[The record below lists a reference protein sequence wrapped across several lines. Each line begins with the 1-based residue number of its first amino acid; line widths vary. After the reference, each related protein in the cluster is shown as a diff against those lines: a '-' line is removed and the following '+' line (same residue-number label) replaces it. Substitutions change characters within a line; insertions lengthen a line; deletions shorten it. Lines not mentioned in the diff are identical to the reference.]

1 MKLNAKFQTIIISL
15 LIIACSISI
24 FMFMSFMQIMKL
36 RDYESTAKNA
46 DTIVH
51 KLVSYSD
58 AIFARQFVYDDVSTN
73 WESLREQANI
83 IFEELN
89 NHIVMERLDVELEE
103 KLSSVIKTWNYIQPS
118 FDELS
123 KQYNEIVTNTNI
135 DPAIKLTVKVNGL
148 LEGVKQLKGMRD
160 TSILD
165 NAIYNI
171 STTQKN
177 IVYIN
182 DTFNKSLTELCV
194 GLSSFCWEKYYQF
207 LTVTLIIIV
216 TSSITAFFI
225 TRAATGKITKRIMT
239 LRDASKKLSDKN
251 FTVKLSDK
259 RKDEVGDLTRDLHE
273 TVSTLDSILQDV
285 KHGAAIAVQFGNTY
299 EGAATQTAAATHQI
313 RTSIESLNRQF
324 ELLEKAVKSSME
336 KLMQMSDIAL
346 ALVVDN
352 QQQFDSISQNSSD
365 ITNMAKLV
373 TIITDTSIAK
383 SKNAERIQQF
393 VTDGDSKISATTDL
407 LNEITGQL
415 DEIGDIIEIIN
426 GVAEQTNILSMNA
439 AIESAHAGEAGK
451 GFAVVAE
458 EIRNLAESTADNSRR
473 IAASINA
480 IVQKVTAADKA
491 SSLAADAFARV
502 SEQAQD
508 MSNSLHDITEDLRSV
523 DMRINELDKR
533 THSVA
538 STASK
543 ISGQCDQ
550 LNTQQM
556 AVSEA
561 MAQMHGIFSESKTGV
576 NEIRTGANDI
586 VEKML
591 QVSELSAES
600 SSNMKNL
607 SKELSAFI
615 TSDSEIDTGEVL
627 DNIES
632 ETDGL
637 SSGKDGGSSGVGTGS
652 VLEQN
657 VAFAKAANFGDF
669 SRKTSD
675 AASVSMSSA
684 SSPTLDSVSHVG
696 NTFLG
701 DTAFGSSVLGD
712 NTKNKEPEK
721 TFTTEPDNDDD
732 LLAYFNS

>member
-15 LIIACSISI
+15 LIIACSISV

-36 RDYESTAKNA
+36 RDYETTAKNA
-46 DTIVH
+46 DAIVH

-58 AIFARQFVYDDVSTN
+58 AIFARQFVYDDVSAN
-73 WESLREQANI
+73 WESLREQADT
-83 IFEELN
+83 IFKELDN
-89 NHIVMERLDVELEE
+89 SIVMEKLDAEMAE
-103 KLSSVIKTWNYIQPS
+103 KLSSVIKTWEYIQPS

-123 KQYNEIVTNTNI
+123 KQYSSIVSDNTI
-135 DPAIKLTVKVNGL
+135 DSAIKISVKVNGL

-160 TSILD
+160 TSALD
-165 NAIYNI
+165 TAIYNI
-171 STTQKN
+171 SAAQKN

-182 DTFNKSLTELCV
+182 DSFNKSLTELCN
-194 GLSSFCWEKYYQF
+194 GLNSFCWEKYYQF
-207 LTVTLIIIV
+207 LVLTLIIIV
-216 TSSITAFFI
+216 TSSIVAFFL
-225 TRAATGKITKRIMT
+225 TRTATGKITKRIMM

-251 FTVKLSDK
+251 FTIKLSDH

-273 TVSTLDSILQDV
+273 TVTTLDSILQEV

-352 QQQFDSISQNSSD
+352 QQQFDSISQNSAD
-365 ITNMAKLV
+365 ITKMAKLV
-373 TIITDTSIAK
+373 TVITDTSIEK
-383 SKNAERIQQF
+383 SQNAERIQQF

-458 EIRNLAESTADNSRR
+458 EIRNLAESTADNSHR

-480 IVQKVTAADKA
+480 IVKKVKDADKA

-523 DMRINELDKR
+523 DQKINEVDKR

-615 TSDSEIDTGEVL
+615 TTDAELDTKEALADIASEISEISGENSPDAGDARVA
-627 DNIES
+627 EVPGGAS
-632 ETDGL
+632 EIKSGGTNA
-637 SSGKDGGSSGVGTGS
+637 SSI
-652 VLEQN
+652 LEQN
-657 VAFAKAANFGDF
+657 EVFANFDKMVIHGN
-669 SRKTSD
+669 SSLGG
-675 AASVSMSSA
+675 SGMSTAGESA
-684 SSPTLDSVSHVG
+684 PAIA
-696 NTFLG
+696 LG
-701 DTAFGSSVLGD
+701 DGTE
-712 NTKNKEPEK
+712 KEEPKK

>member
-1 MKLNAKFQTIIISL
+1 
-15 LIIACSISI
+15 
-24 FMFMSFMQIMKL
+24 
-36 RDYESTAKNA
+36 
-46 DTIVH
+46 
-51 KLVSYSD
+51 
-58 AIFARQFVYDDVSTN
+58 
-73 WESLREQANI
+73 
-83 IFEELN
+83 
-89 NHIVMERLDVELEE
+89 
-103 KLSSVIKTWNYIQPS
+103 
-118 FDELS
+118 
-123 KQYNEIVTNTNI
+123 
-135 DPAIKLTVKVNGL
+135 
-148 LEGVKQLKGMRD
+148 LEGVRQIKGMRD
-160 TSILD
+160 TSALD

-171 STTQKN
+171 SSAQNN
-177 IVYIN
+177 IIYIN
-182 DTFNKSLTELCV
+182 DSFNRLLTELCE
-194 GLSSFCWEKYYQF
+194 GLTAFCWKIYYQF
-207 LTVTLIIIV
+207 LVLTLAIIV
-216 TSSITAFFI
+216 VASVTAFFI
-225 TRAATGKITKRIMT
+225 TKAATGKITKRIMT
-239 LRDASKKLSDKN
+239 LRDASKKLLDKN
-251 FTVKLSDK
+251 FTVKLVD
-259 RKDEVGDLTRDLHE
+259 RTRDEVGDLTRDLCE
-273 TVSTLDSILQDV
+273 TVNGLDGILQDV

-336 KLMQMSDIAL
+336 KLMEMSDIAL

-352 QQQFDSISQNSSD
+352 QQQFDSISQNSDD
-365 ITNMAKLV
+365 ITKMAKLV
-373 TIITDTSIAK
+373 SVITDMSVEK
-383 SKNAERIQQF
+383 SQNAERIQQF
-393 VTDGDSKISATTDL
+393 VTDGDSKISATTEL

-415 DEIGDIIEIIN
+415 DEIGDVIEIIN

-523 DMRINELDKR
+523 DMKINEVDKR

-576 NEIRTGANDI
+576 NEIRSGANDI

-607 SKELSAFI
+607 SNELSAFVTTDAELDTKEALADI
-615 TSDSEIDTGEVL
+615 SSELSEISSESGAGEIVPSGSAV
-627 DNIES
+627 ES
-632 ETDGL
+632 
-637 SSGKDGGSSGVGTGS
+637 SSGNFLSES
-652 VLEQN
+652 VPTILEQN
-657 VAFAKAANFGDF
+657 EVFANIDKMTISGD
-669 SRKTSD
+669 
-675 AASVSMSSA
+675 
-684 SSPTLDSVSHVG
+684 
-696 NTFLG
+696 
-701 DTAFGSSVLGD
+701 DTE
-712 NTKNKEPEK
+712 KEEDKK
-721 TFTTEPDNDDD
+721 TFTSEPDNDED

>member
-15 LIIACSISI
+15 LIIACSISV

-36 RDYESTAKNA
+36 RDFETTAKNA
-46 DTIVH
+46 DAIVQ
-51 KLVSYSD
+51 KLVSYND
-58 AIFARQFVYDDVSTN
+58 AVFARSFVYDQVSSK
-73 WESLREQANI
+73 WESLRKQADS
-83 IFEELN
+83 IFRELDNTSIMTKLDEE
-89 NHIVMERLDVELEE
+89 MSE

-118 FDELS
+118 FNELS
-123 KQYNEIVTNTNI
+123 QQYSNLVNNSQI
-135 DPAIKLTVKVNGL
+135 DATIKTTVKAYGL
-148 LEGVKQLKGMRD
+148 LEGVRQIKGMRD
-160 TSILD
+160 TAALD

-171 STTQKN
+171 SSAQNN
-177 IVYIN
+177 ITYIN
-182 DTFNKSLTELCV
+182 DSFNKSLTELCE
-194 GLSSFCWEKYYQF
+194 GLAVFCWKMYYQF
-207 LTVTLIIIV
+207 LLLTLLIIV
-216 TSSITAFFI
+216 VASITAFFI
-225 TRAATGKITKRIMT
+225 TKAATGKITKRIMT
-239 LRDASKKLSDKN
+239 LRDASKKLLDKN
-251 FTVKLSDK
+251 FAVKLVD
-259 RKDEVGDLTRDLHE
+259 RTRDEVGDLTRDLCE
-273 TVSTLDSILQDV
+273 TVTALDVILQDV
-285 KHGAAIAVQFGNTY
+285 KHGAAVAVQFGNTY

-336 KLMQMSDIAL
+336 KLMEMSDIAL

-352 QQQFDSISQNSSD
+352 QQQFDSISQNSDD
-365 ITNMAKLV
+365 ITKMAKLV
-373 TIITDTSIAK
+373 SVITDTSVEK

-393 VTDGDSKISATTDL
+393 VTDGDSKISATTEL
-407 LNEITGQL
+407 LTEITGQL
-415 DEIGDIIEIIN
+415 DEIGDVIEIIN

-480 IVQKVTAADKA
+480 IVEKVKAADKA

-523 DMRINELDKR
+523 DMKINEVDKR

-607 SKELSAFI
+607 SNELSAFVTTDAELDTKEALADI
-615 TSDSEIDTGEVL
+615 STELSEISSESGAGEIVPSDSSD
-627 DNIES
+627 ES
-632 ETDGL
+632 E
-637 SSGKDGGSSGVGTGS
+637 SGSSLSESAPT

-657 VAFAKAANFGDF
+657 EVFANFDKMTI
-669 SRKTSD
+669 S
-675 AASVSMSSA
+675 
-684 SSPTLDSVSHVG
+684 G
-696 NTFLG
+696 N
-701 DTAFGSSVLGD
+701 DTE
-712 NTKNKEPEK
+712 KEEDKK
-721 TFTTEPDNDDD
+721 TFTSEPDNDDD

>member
-89 NHIVMERLDVELEE
+89 NPIVMERLDEELEE

-118 FDELS
+118 FDDLS
-123 KQYNEIVTNTNI
+123 KQYNEIITNNNI

-160 TSILD
+160 TSVLD

-182 DTFNKSLTELCV
+182 DTFNKSLTELCE

-207 LTVTLIIIV
+207 LVVTLIIIV
-216 TSSITAFFI
+216 TSSITAFFL

-251 FTVKLSDK
+251 FTVKLSDH

-352 QQQFDSISQNSSD
+352 QQQFDSISQNSAD
-365 ITNMAKLV
+365 ITKMAKLV
-373 TIITDTSIAK
+373 TVITDTSIEK
-383 SKNAERIQQF
+383 SQNAERIQQF

-407 LNEITGQL
+407 LNEITSQL

-458 EIRNLAESTADNSRR
+458 EIRNLAESTADNSHR

-480 IVQKVTAADKA
+480 IVKKVKNADKA

-523 DMRINELDKR
+523 DQKINELDKR

-591 QVSELSAES
+591 QVSELSVES
-600 SSNMKNL
+600 STNMKNL

-615 TSDSEIDTGEVL
+615 TSDSESDTGEAA
-627 DNIES
+627 DSS
-632 ETDGL
+632 ETEINGL
-637 SSGKDGGSSGVGTGS
+637 SNGKDGETSGVVTGS
-652 VLEQN
+652 ILEQN
-657 VAFAKAANFGDF
+657 VAFANAANFGDNTE
-669 SRKTSD
+669 KT
-675 AASVSMSSA
+675 
-684 SSPTLDSVSHVG
+684 
-696 NTFLG
+696 
-701 DTAFGSSVLGD
+701 
-712 NTKNKEPEK
+712 EPEK